1 MTGPVAEHAFGE
13 ERRERIVAVVNAR
26 GRVRIGE
33 LAREVAASEPTVRKD
48 LALLERAGL
57 LRRTHGGALALRPP
71 AERSFVDRLG
81 RDAEA
86 KTAIARVCVDLVA
99 DGDAIYLDSGT
110 TTLRI
115 AELLT
120 ARNVNALTNGI
131 AVAAALA
138 EKPTVRHTLLGGV
151 LRPSAGAVAGALA
164 VENLARFTVSTAFI
178 GVTGLTARR
187 ASRWPTTTR
196 LSSRRPCWAGP
207 GGSSCRWTSRRS
219 ASATSRSSHR
229 STRSTWWSRPTP
241 RPGWPSCAHGTA
253 SSWSTPRRGDPGPD
267 TRQEAAASGDGVGVD
282 RHGTWSSSACSAS
295 AHPSSSKG
303 SVTRCA
309 AALTS
314 ADACPIATA
323 VPATREHRHVV
334 PAVADDEQLAR
345 GDARPAGRPLD
356 AVAPC

>member
-1 MTGPVAEHAFGE
+1 VTGPVGEHAFGE

-71 AERSFVDRLG
+71 AERSFSDRLG

-86 KTAIARVCVDLVA
+86 KTAIARVCIDLVA
-99 DGDAIYLDSGT
+99 DGDAVYIDSGT

-138 EKPTVRHTLLGGV
+138 EKPTVRHTLVGGV

-164 VENLARFTVSTAFI
+164 VENIARFSVSTAFI
-178 GVTGLTARR
+178 GVTGLTADGISVADHSEAQLKAAVLGRARR
-187 ASRWPTTTR
+187 
-196 LSSRRPCWAGP
+196 
-207 GGSSCRWTSRRS
+207 
-219 ASATSRSSHR
+219 
-229 STRSTWWSRPTP
+229 
-241 RPGWPSCAHGTA
+241 
-253 SSWSTPRRGDPGPD
+253 
-267 TRQEAAASGDGVGVD
+267 V
-282 RHGTWSSSACSAS
+282 
-295 AHPSSSKG
+295 
-303 SVTRCA
+303 
-309 AALTS
+309 
-314 ADACPIATA
+314 
-323 VPATREHRHVV
+323 VV
-334 PAVADDEQLAR
+334 PMDVSKLGINDFALVA
-345 GDARPAGRPLD
+345 PLD
-356 AVAPC
+356 AVDMVITVDAPPELVELCAEHGVELVDADVSGG

>member
-13 ERRERIVAVVNAR
+13 ERRDRIVAVVTAR

-71 AERSFVDRLG
+71 AERPFVDRLD
-81 RDAEA
+81 REAEA

-178 GVTGLTARR
+178 GATGLTEDGITVADHNEAQLKAAVLGRARR
-187 ASRWPTTTR
+187 
-196 LSSRRPCWAGP
+196 
-207 GGSSCRWTSRRS
+207 
-219 ASATSRSSHR
+219 
-229 STRSTWWSRPTP
+229 
-241 RPGWPSCAHGTA
+241 
-253 SSWSTPRRGDPGPD
+253 
-267 TRQEAAASGDGVGVD
+267 V
-282 RHGTWSSSACSAS
+282 
-295 AHPSSSKG
+295 
-303 SVTRCA
+303 
-309 AALTS
+309 
-314 ADACPIATA
+314 
-323 VPATREHRHVV
+323 VV
-334 PAVADDEQLAR
+334 PVDASKIGISDFAHVA
-345 GDARPAGRPLD
+345 PLD
-356 AVAPC
+356 AVDTVVTSDAPSGLAELCARHGVELIDAGAGP